1 MAVRYQRHQ
10 KMSDYDKINLK
21 EKEIK
26 NQNPKKNRE
35 TGTKGNGAKNRR

>member
-1 MAVRYQRHQ
+1 MKWSLQDKIRSGSKIPTTS

-26 NQNPKKNRE
+26 NQNPKEK
-35 TGTKGNGAKNRR
+35 